1 MAEKKER
8 KVVEVA
14 SEAAEPAKKTA
25 TAARKKVTEDG
36 KTVVEVAPSGSAT
49 GYRIGAILL
58 WLAAIAC
65 EFLAILTYFGKINI
79 TFIPTLAWLI
89 GLIVIDVVCVIIGAQ
104 LWKKSNKIDP
114 ASKANK
120 VKFWL
125 WNNLGLIMCVIA
137 LVPLIIILL
146 AVDSKN
152 KKIDKKTRIIAVV
165 VACVAL
171 LIGGVCAY
179 DWNPISEEEKKAAED
194 AVKGDVYWT
203 QYGKVYHT
211 HEDCGSLNNSDTLY
225 KGTVTDAIDNGR
237 TRICSFCAK
246 KDGTDTSGMLTD
258 GNEEAAKESE

>member
-1 MAEKKER
+1 MAEKKEHTI
-8 KVVEVA
+8 VDVS
-14 SEAAEPAKKTA
+14 SEEKKTA
-25 TAARKKVTEDG
+25 KKASTAARKKVTEDG
-36 KTVVEVAPSGSAT
+36 KTVVEVTPAGSAT

-179 DWNPISEEEKKAAED
+179 DWNPISDEEKQAAED

-211 HEDCGSLNNSDTLY
+211 HEDCGSLNNSDKLY
-225 KGTVTDAIDNGR
+225 TGTVTDAIENGR

-246 KDGTDTSGMLTD
+246 KDGTNTSGMLTD